1 MENKIIIIGAGVA
14 GLSAALELA
23 KNGVKSLLVSDLP
36 SQRAQ
41 SVMAEGG
48 INAAADSETDSP
60 VLHAEET
67 LRAGRNIA
75 DYDAIR
81 QMTEAAPA
89 IIENLFAKGMAF
101 TLNSDKE
108 PDVRAFGGQSVKRT
122 FYAASNTGKQLME
135 TLVDQARYYEAQ
147 GLIDRMTGWLFF
159 RLIYQNNGAYG
170 CELIHSVT
178 QEKKTVYGQIII
190 ASGGLGGMF
199 GNATGSVRNMGAV
212 TAHLFACGVQI
223 ANGEF
228 IQYHP
233 TTVKLRGKNMLITE
247 AVRGEGGRLYVL
259 KNGKLYYFM
268 EEKYPELGN
277 LMPRDVVARE
287 EYLLMQEGYQIY
299 LDMTNLN
306 KETQQEKLQGVIE
319 DCIQF
324 LGIDPA
330 KEPIP
335 VEPGIHYFMGGI
347 RVDRCHRTS
356 MKNLYAAGECACQYH
371 GANRLGGNSLL
382 GALYGGSVAAKSVME
397 DALIPDEQQERIM
410 KELSELSSENQR
422 NRTCIAGS
430 YSDYLTELRDILQNG
445 LGIMRTEKS
454 LLQAISQMDALIE
467 QINATYDDTATEAEN
482 KYLMESCILGKAMLM
497 SALERK
503 ESRGAHFRGD
513 YPTENDNYQKQ
524 TIAEYRQ
531 NEIRIWFEKA
541 GDFHED

>member
-1 MENKIIIIGAGVA
+1 MENKIIIIGAGAA

-23 KNGVKSLLVSDLP
+23 KNGIKSLVVSDLP

-48 INAAADSETDSP
+48 INAAADSKTDSP

-75 DYDAIR
+75 DPDAIR
-81 QMTEAAPA
+81 QMTDAAPA

-135 TLVDQARYYEAQ
+135 TLIDQARHYEAQ
-147 GLIDRMTGWLFF
+147 GLMERMTGWLFF
-159 RLIYQNNGAYG
+159 RLIYHNNCVYG
-170 CELIHSVT
+170 CELIHAVT
-178 QEKKTVYGQIII
+178 QEKKTVYGKIII

-212 TAHLFACGVQI
+212 TAHLFVCGVQI

-233 TTVKLRGKNMLITE
+233 TTAKLRGKNMLITE

-259 KNGKLYYFM
+259 KNGNPYYFM

-287 EYLLMQEGYQIY
+287 EYLLIQEGYQIY
-299 LDMTNLN
+299 LDMHNLD
-306 KETQQEKLQGVIE
+306 KETQQEKLQGVID

-324 LGIDPA
+324 LGIDPT

-397 DALIPDEQQERIM
+397 DATISDEQREGIM
-410 KELSELSSENQR
+410 KKLSGLLSENQR
-422 NRTCIAGS
+422 DRTSIAGS
-430 YSDYLTELRDILQNG
+430 YSDYLTKLREILRNG

-482 KYLMESCILGKAMLM
+482 KFLMEGCLLGKAMLM

-513 YPTENDNYQKQ
+513 YPTENDVYQKQ

-531 NEIRIWFEKA
+531 HEIRIWFEKA
-541 GDFHED
+541 GDSYED

>member
-1 MENKIIIIGAGVA
+1 MENRIIIIGGGAA

-48 INAAADSETDSP
+48 INAAADLETDSP

-75 DYDAIR
+75 DYDVIR

-135 TLVDQARYYEAQ
+135 TLIDQSRYYEAQ
-147 GLIDRMTGWLFF
+147 GLIERMTGWLFS
-159 RLIYQNNGAYG
+159 RLIYQNNCAYG

-178 QEKKTVYGQIII
+178 QEKKIVYGKIII

-199 GNATGSVRNMGAV
+199 GNATGSVRNIGAV

-259 KNGKLYYFM
+259 KNGKPYYFM

-287 EYLLMQEGYQIY
+287 EYLLIQEGYQIY
-299 LDMTNLN
+299 LDMRHLD

-347 RVDRCHRTS
+347 RVDRSHRTS

-382 GALYGGSVAAKSVME
+382 GALYGGSVAAKSAME
-397 DALIPDEQQERIM
+397 DVAISDEQLERIIN
-410 KELSELSSENQR
+410 ELPELSSENQC
-422 NRTCIAGS
+422 NRTYVAGS
-430 YSDYLTELRDILQNG
+430 YIDYLTELREILRNG
-445 LGIMRTEKS
+445 LGIMRTEES

-467 QINATYDDTATEAEN
+467 QISDTYDDTATEAEN

-497 SALERK
+497 SALGRK
-503 ESRGAHFRGD
+503 ESRGAHFRED
-513 YPTENDNYQKQ
+513 YPTENDTYQKQ

-541 GDFHED
+541 GDFH